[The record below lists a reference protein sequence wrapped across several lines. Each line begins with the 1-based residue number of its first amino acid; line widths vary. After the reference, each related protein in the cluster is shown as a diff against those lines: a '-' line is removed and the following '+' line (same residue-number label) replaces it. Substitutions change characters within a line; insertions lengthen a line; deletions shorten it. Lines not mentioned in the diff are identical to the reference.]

1 MPKYLTEATQE
12 KRDSSGFT
20 VETYEDGKGEA
31 IKHY

>member
-12 KRDSSGFT
+12 KRHSFGFT

-31 IKHY
+31 INHY